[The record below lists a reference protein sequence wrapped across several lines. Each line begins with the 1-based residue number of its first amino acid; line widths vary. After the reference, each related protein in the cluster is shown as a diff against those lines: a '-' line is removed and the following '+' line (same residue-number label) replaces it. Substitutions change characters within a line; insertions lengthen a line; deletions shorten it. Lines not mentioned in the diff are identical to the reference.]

1 MVAKLRGDRR
11 RPAKASAQPPKAL
24 RGRTRARR
32 VAVAGAA
39 TARDATPAALRFAC
53 GTCSLGSFL
62 VATSSRGLRVVFLGD
77 DPAALTRSLRA
88 RFPGAP
94 LVAADE
100 ALGPLVA
107 QVARLIEQPQRGAA
121 FPIDLAGTAFQQRVW
136 QALMAIPAGQTRTYG
151 ALATAIGEPTAA
163 RAVARACA
171 ANPLAVVVPC
181 HRALR
186 ADGKPSGYRWGLGR
200 KRALLAREAGA
211 CR

>member
-1 MVAKLRGDRR
+1 MVATLRGDRR
-11 RPAKASAQPPKAL
+11 PAKAPAQPPKGR
-24 RGRTRARR
+24 RGRTRAQR

-39 TARDATPAALRFAC
+39 TARDATEAALRFAC

-62 VATSSRGLRVVFLGD
+62 VATSAHGLRVVFIGD

-88 RFPGAP
+88 RFPGTP
-94 LVAADE
+94 LLAADA

-107 QVARLIEQPQRGAA
+107 QVAQLIEQPQRGAA
-121 FPIDLAGTAFQQRVW
+121 FPIDLSGTAFQRRVW
-136 QALMAIPAGQTRTYG
+136 QALVAIPAGQTRSYG
-151 ALATAIGEPTAA
+151 AIATAIGEPTAA

-200 KRALLAREAGA
+200 KRELLAREASA